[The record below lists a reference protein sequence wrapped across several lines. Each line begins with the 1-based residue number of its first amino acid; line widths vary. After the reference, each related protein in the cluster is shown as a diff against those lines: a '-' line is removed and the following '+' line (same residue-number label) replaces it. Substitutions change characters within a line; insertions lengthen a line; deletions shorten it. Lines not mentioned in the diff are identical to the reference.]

1 MKVCSQINN
10 YDGAIVHGI
19 GHGSLELEEVLPLT
33 EPLTDRDKLN
43 VGEN

>member
-1 MKVCSQINN
+1 MMEVRLVQC
-10 YDGAIVHGI
+10 AIVHGI